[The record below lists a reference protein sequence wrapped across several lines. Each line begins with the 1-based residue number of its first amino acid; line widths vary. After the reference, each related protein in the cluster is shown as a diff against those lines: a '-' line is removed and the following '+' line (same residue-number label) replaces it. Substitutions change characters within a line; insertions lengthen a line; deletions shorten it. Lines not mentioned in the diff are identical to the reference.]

1 MNDLIKILA
10 TWAGDS
16 DMLLQ
21 CLITMGIVL

>member
-10 TWAGDS
+10 IWAGDS

-21 CLITMGIVL
+21 CFITMGIVL